1 MNVHNVIDTQGN
13 VISDPL
19 IDQDCYRVSQIVI
32 GLLQTDGCIR
42 RKNPADDIYSP
53 HGGSQGATGSILLPP
68 NKIHYKDVDR
78 VLYAA
83 VINGQTAVVKDLL
96 SQVGQIAQNFLV
108 EALKLAAKHGHLDMM
123 QLLHQ
128 QVIHMS
134 EKNLATYMNAA
145 ATNGHLQVIQY
156 LLPQG
161 RLESQVY
168 LAAIVKSAASNGH
181 VRVIEYLFSQDWD
194 SQLSEQNL
202 VDAVYCAA
210 EQGHTEVI
218 EYLLLRIRFR
228 IEEYLHCIVTTAAEK
243 GHVEV
248 IRVLLSGDRRLG
260 EQGLANL
267 VKVYAARGHVGVIQA
282 LLPHGNWLIGQDLAC
297 AVHAAAEKGHVEVI
311 AYLLSQEG
319 MLGEQDLAYAVH
331 AAAEKGHVE
340 VIRVLLPESGS
351 HSISTATRSRI
362 IVVASSNGHLA
373 CVEYLL
379 RNGPIGETAR
389 NTAISQASGNQQLAI
404 RDMLRM
410 AQVDM
415 GVGFHHQ
422 LLQNSMTIQIES
434 IGQDPEGFLKTL
446 CAKESLPNRF
456 ILAPTLVGN
465 RTPIDLGG
473 VSKQVYSSLFAELYR
488 NHFFSLTEAGFPY
501 VEQETNLNKFRQL
514 GKFYA
519 MFVKRNQGRS
529 DPFLTGRV
537 FSPDFFHFLRRVA
550 DTQIDLHNLS
560 GDVLAELAQHL
571 PADPFEPALK
581 FLQNPSLEGAR
592 EVISLITLLGL
603 DPQSELQK
611 VQESDQHS
619 SESMQER
626 AVSFSQYIVKSY
638 LNPALALLDSEEFRN
653 TVRSIPS
660 ATLCD
665 QLQGQSASNEA
676 VLDILETSGDSS
688 AEFQLQVDWI
698 KEILRKADEPWL
710 QRFLLAIT
718 GRPVLASGVK
728 IKLQVLQGREQE
740 ERKNIMFKIHTC
752 VNSLDLSPEILD
764 RDLFLIGLHN
774 LIMAQDYNTV

>member
-228 IEEYLHCIVTTAAEK
+228 IEEYLHCIVTT
-243 GHVEV
+243 
-248 IRVLLSGDRRLG
+248 
-260 EQGLANL
+260 
-267 VKVYAARGHVGVIQA
+267 
-282 LLPHGNWLIGQDLAC
+282 
-297 AVHAAAEKGHVEVI
+297 
-311 AYLLSQEG
+311 
-319 MLGEQDLAYAVH
+319 
-331 AAAEKGHVE
+331 AAEKGHVE